1 MSLVRFSDASLYHG
15 PSILLT
21 MNDLPPEGAN
31 RKQRWLPGRNLI
43 ALSLVSFL
51 TDASSEIIAPLLPL
65 FLVGTLGASVALVGI
80 IEGAA
85 ESVASLLKLASG
97 WWSDRAAGRRKP
109 LIVGGYALS
118 SLMRPMMAMVTTPA
132 QALAVRL
139 ADRTGKGIRAAPR
152 DGLLAASIAPEFR
165 GRAFGF
171 HRASDHAGAVV
182 GPLIAMFCLR
192 QLGMPLRDVFWVAAI
207 PGALAV
213 LVTIFGVREV
223 AARVPQ
229 AGPQP
234 AQLVEKASAELA
246 KHTSLG
252 VPFKRTMLAIALF
265 TLGNSTDAFLLLRA
279 GQLGVTV
286 ANIPL
291 LWLMLHVVKMVSSTP
306 GGMLS
311 DRFGRRPL
319 IAGGWTVYAIVYA
332 GFAFATSQWHVWAL
346 FAVYGTMFGLTEG
359 TEKALVAD
367 LVPAHRRGAAFGWY
381 HATIGAAALPASLL
395 FGVVWEQYGA
405 RAAFVT
411 GSTLAVLA
419 TIAFLATVNADP
431 FVE

>member
-1 MSLVRFSDASLYHG
+1 MSLVRFTAASLCHG
-15 PSILLT
+15 PSILST
-21 MNDLPPEGAN
+21 MNDLTPEVPN
-31 RKQRWLPGRNLI
+31 RKPRWLPGRNLI

-109 LIVGGYALS
+109 LIIAGYALS
-118 SLMRPMMAMVTTPA
+118 SLMRPLMAMVTTPV
-132 QALAVRL
+132 QALGIRL
-139 ADRTGKGIRAAPR
+139 ADRTGKGIRSAPR
-152 DGLLAASIAPEFR
+152 DGLLAASVAPEVR

-192 QLGMPLRDVFWVAAI
+192 QLGMPLRQVFWVAAI

-223 AARVPQ
+223 AAPPS
-229 AGPQP
+229 ATEKQP
-234 AQLVEKASAELA
+234 VQSAEERGIQVVPVA
-246 KHTSLG
+246 SLG

-291 LWLMLHVVKMVSSTP
+291 IWLMLHVVKMVSSTP

-311 DRFGRRPL
+311 DHFGRRPL
-319 IAGGWTVYAIVYA
+319 ITGGWIVYAIVYA
-332 GFAFATSQWHVWAL
+332 GFAFATTQWHVWAL

-359 TEKALVAD
+359 AEKALVAD

-395 FGVVWEQYGA
+395 FGVVWEKYGA
-405 RAAFVT
+405 RAAFCT

-419 TIAFLATVNADP
+419 TIAFLTTVNAAP
-431 FVE
+431 LAE